1 MGKNISI
8 GLMNSENTILRS
20 GPKVFMD
27 RLTKEINSF
36 GLLNQNEFD
45 IWLNLSFK
53 KIPNFVLKKTPI
65 VTRFDGIWKLKILS
79 SKSPVL
85 NLLAE
90 RINALADDYVNKILK
105 TNFLLSNG
113 IIYQSNFSK
122 RMVEAHISNSQKDST
137 IIYNGVDIKKFF
149 PNSSNNI
156 TKRINI
162 LVSHKLWPI
171 KRFDQIPKI
180 IKVLLSRH
188 VDVHV
193 NVLGDGVI
201 NPLFFFENSLIR
213 FRKEVAKLGLEDNF
227 TFHGHI
233 DPELLPSFYRSNDLM
248 LNLSF
253 ADPCPNVVIEAM
265 ASGLPVIAPNH
276 GGIPELVCISDLL
289 IKENINEENFFSF
302 YDYSNFPSID
312 PIEYADRIIFAKDN
326 NSFLKNT
333 MRDIAVSKFN
343 IDNVAAKYINFLN
356 TVFLSYQRQNK
367 N

>member
-1 MGKNISI
+1 
-8 GLMNSENTILRS
+8 MNSENTTLRS

-27 RLTKEINSF
+27 RLTKEIDSL

-53 KIPNFVLKKTPI
+53 KIPNFVSKNKPI
-65 VTRFDGIWKLKILS
+65 VTRFDGVWILKLLS
-79 SKSPVL
+79 SKSPIL
-85 NLLAE
+85 DLFAE
-90 RINALADDYVNKILK
+90 RINAFADNFANETLK
-105 TNFLLSNG
+105 RNFLLSNG

-122 RMVEAHISNSQKDST
+122 RMVEAHISNSPKDST
-137 IIYNGVDIKKFF
+137 IIYNGVNIEKFF
-149 PNSSNNI
+149 PSKSNNL
-156 TKRINI
+156 TKKINI

-171 KRFDQIPKI
+171 KRFDQIPKV
-180 IKVLLSRH
+180 IKELLNRH
-188 VDVHV
+188 VNVHV

-201 NPLFFFENSLIR
+201 NPLFFFENTLVK
-213 FRKEVAKLGLEDNF
+213 FKKEVIKLGLEDNF

-233 DPELLPSFYRSNDLM
+233 DPELLPRFYRSNDLM

-289 IKENINEENFFSF
+289 INENINEENFFSF
-302 YDYSNFPSID
+302 YDYSNFPLID

>member
-1 MGKNISI
+1 
-8 GLMNSENTILRS
+8 
-20 GPKVFMD
+20 
-27 RLTKEINSF
+27 
-36 GLLNQNEFD
+36 
-45 IWLNLSFK
+45 
-53 KIPNFVLKKTPI
+53 LKKTPI

-85 NLLAE
+85 NLLTE
-90 RINALADDYVNKILK
+90 RINAFADNYVNKTLK
-105 TNFLLSNG
+105 KNFLLSNG

-137 IIYNGVDIKKFF
+137 IIYNGVDIEKFF
-149 PNSSNNI
+149 PCKSNN
-156 TKRINI
+156 TCKKINI

-171 KRFDQIPKI
+171 KRFDQIPII
-180 IKVLLSRH
+180 IKELLNRH

-213 FRKEVAKLGLEDNF
+213 FKSEVIKLGLEDKF

-302 YDYSNFPSID
+302 YDYSNFPLID
-312 PIEYADRIIFAKDN
+312 PIEYADRIIYAKDN
-326 NSFLKNT
+326 ISILKNA

-343 IDNVAAKYINFLN
+343 IDNVATKYLNFLN
-356 TVFLSYQRQNK
+356 TVFLSYQRQI
-367 N
+367 